1 MEKYQFGNNCLMID
15 FIVGTR
21 FEVREAKEQRF
32 VKSNTGSLKIQG
44 LDAI

>member
-1 MEKYQFGNNCLMID
+1 MID